1 MTAILQ
7 LMKSVLTSLAKNGL
21 LPLGLSVGMSAI
33 YGAIQRKIQRLTTT
47 ALKKRKNGKCGN
59 IVKWLEQWGFSIKG
73 ISETIK
79 NIIKK

>member
-33 YGAIQRKIQRLTTT
+33 DGAIQRKIQRLTTT
-47 ALKKRKNGKCGN
+47 A
-59 IVKWLEQWGFSIKG
+59 
-73 ISETIK
+73 
-79 NIIKK
+79 

>member
-33 YGAIQRKIQRLTTT
+33 DGAIQRKIQRLTTT
-47 ALKKRKNGKCGN
+47 ALIKRKNGKCGN